1 MSYYP
6 PGHPYHRPE
15 HDNTWWLNT
24 SRGSNSSDSSSLG
37 NTSSVGTLFSDSAN
51 SQDRNWKN
59 GKVWT
64 AVARDSNNGI
74 RRGWSTSS
82 SESCSSSRG
91 GWINPCPSAEISSN
105 SSGEDSRGA
114 SSRPSPGDQRPATRQ
129 SVQTDRVQ
137 RVANDIRAWG
147 ISTHNSL
154 QSSGTK
160 PAPASR
166 LRPVDCSSLDTTRT
180 AGQAARES
188 PSIEA
193 SPVRPSSIQ
202 PSPQPCPACSL
213 HSWQDSWSVWRISF
227 PSSGSSGRIRLPS
240 SSRCLWRISFPSS
253 GSSGRIRL
261 PSSSWCLWGSCL
273 LPITGTSSINIP
285 CSPWGLWGICLQSL
299 GNPRRLSIPSS
310 PEPGCGA
317 QETERLLASAD
328 RSVEPRLT
336 APSQDQELRYQPA
349 VELRLTA
356 QPDIPHCSVVTPHYT
371 ALATALCLFLIVNAN
386 KFRNFTIGF

>member
-1 MSYYP
+1 MSNYYP

-15 HDNTWWLNT
+15 HDNMWWLNT

-91 GWINPCPSAEISSN
+91 GWINPCPSTGISSS

-154 QSSGTK
+154 QAQEPNRPQPQDLDQLTARHWTWLGLQDRQPGSAPVLRPARFDPPPFNPAHSPVQPAAYTPGQTAGVFGGSAFQALGAQGGSGS
-160 PAPASR
+160 PAPR
-166 LRPVDCSSLDTTRT
+166 GTF
-180 AGQAARES
+180 GGAA
-188 PSIEA
+188 A
-193 SPVRPSSIQ
+193 
-202 PSPQPCPACSL
+202 
-213 HSWQDSWSVWRISF
+213 F
-227 PSSGSSGRIRLPS
+227 
-240 SSRCLWRISFPSS
+240 
-253 GSSGRIRL
+253 
-261 PSSSWCLWGSCL
+261 
-273 LPITGTSSINIP
+273 
-285 CSPWGLWGICLQSL
+285 QSL
-299 GNPRRLSIPSS
+299 GPPASASPAPRGVFGGSAFQALGPPEGSASPAPRDLGVVPRRW
-310 PEPGCGA
+310 
-317 QETERLLASAD
+317 RD
-328 RSVEPRLT
+328 
-336 APSQDQELRYQPA
+336 Y
-349 VELRLTA
+349 
-356 QPDIPHCSVVTPHYT
+356 
-371 ALATALCLFLIVNAN
+371 
-386 KFRNFTIGF
+386 